1 MRKTVTALL
10 AAALLLGMLAGCS
23 GSSASGEAVT
33 VEQVSAIVNGGS
45 VGLADRYA
53 GVVAA
58 GETAQVKRDQDKTI
72 LETYV
77 EEGDLVKAG
86 DLLFAYDTE
95 AMQLDLDKAYLE
107 KEKLENTI
115 AAAQDSIAEL
125 EKERNKAND
134 SDKLRYTLQIDSK
147 NVEIREAQYNI
158 TLQERDIATKEAALE
173 NAEVYAPIA
182 GRVMSVDETGGNS
195 SYDVYGDQGGA
206 SSGVDY
212 ITITDVTRLRIQ
224 GVISE
229 MNASALAEGMAMT
242 IRSRLDKEQTW
253 TGTLSLIDW
262 ENPVQNNND
271 GSMVMISTGS
281 SSSDDGMTT
290 ASKYPFY
297 IELDDTE
304 GLMLGQHVYI
314 EPDKGEGD
322 EAPAGP
328 MLPMYYIQYEE
339 DGSAFVWAAGKNDKL
354 EKRAVTLGVQDDMMG
369 TCEIAEGLELTDYI
383 AFPQEG
389 MTEGQATEKYDPTA
403 EMEDPE
409 AVDAPRVVG

>member
-1 MRKTVTALL
+1 MRKTVSALL
-10 AAALLLGMLAGCS
+10 AGALVLGMLAGCS
-23 GSSASGEAVT
+23 GGAASGEAVP
-33 VEQVSAIVNGGS
+33 VEQVSSIVSMGA

-53 GVVAA
+53 GMVAA
-58 GETAQVKRDQDKTI
+58 GETAQVKRDQEKTI

-77 EEGDLVKAG
+77 EVGDLVQAG
-86 DLLFAYDTE
+86 DVLFAYDTE
-95 AMQLDLDKAYLE
+95 AMQLDLEKAYLE

-115 AAAQDSIAEL
+115 ASAQDSIKEL
-125 EKERNKAND
+125 ESERDKAKD

-158 TLQERDIATKEAALE
+158 TLQERDIASKEAALE
-173 NAEVYAPIA
+173 NAEVTAPIS

-195 SYDVYGDQGGA
+195 SYDVYGDQPGA
-206 SSGVDY
+206 GGVDY
-212 ITITDVTRLRIQ
+212 ITITDVTRLRVQ

-229 MNASALAEGMAMT
+229 MNASALTEGMAMT
-242 IRSRLDKEQTW
+242 VRSRLDNEQTW
-253 TGTLSLIDW
+253 TGTLSMIDW

-271 GSMVMISTGS
+271 GSMVMISS
-281 SSSDDGMTT
+281 SDSSSDEMTT

-314 EPDKGEGD
+314 EPDKGDGD

-328 MLPMYYIQYEE
+328 MLPMYYVQYEE
-339 DGSAFVWAAGKNDKL
+339 DGSAYVWAAGKNDKL
-354 EKRAVTLGVQDDMMG
+354 EKRPVTIGVQDDMMG

-383 AFPQEG
+383 AFPAEG
-389 MTEGQATEKYDPTA
+389 LAEGQPTEKYDPA
-403 EMEDPE
+403 AQEEPG
-409 AVDAPRVVG
+409 AVEEPRVVG